1 MTAVNV
7 ADYRVYGLWDGS
19 ARTCDGPHPP
29 GNDTF
34 WAWSVARNS
43 SEVNG
48 SARCRDG
55 HQVSSLAETVARRL
69 AAAGISPYDPGM
81 DRWRAQNTKATAGLA
96 AIGATASLA
105 A

>member
-1 MTAVNV
+1 MTTVEV
-7 ADYRVYGLWDGS
+7 TDCHVYGLWEGS

-48 SARCRDG
+48 SGHCRDG
-55 HQVSSLAETVARRL
+55 YQVSSLAETVARRL
-69 AAAGISPYDPGM
+69 AAAGISPYDPAM
-81 DRWRAQNTKATAGLA
+81 DRWRAQNVK
-96 AIGATASLA
+96 ATASLA
-105 A
+105 ANGATAPLAA